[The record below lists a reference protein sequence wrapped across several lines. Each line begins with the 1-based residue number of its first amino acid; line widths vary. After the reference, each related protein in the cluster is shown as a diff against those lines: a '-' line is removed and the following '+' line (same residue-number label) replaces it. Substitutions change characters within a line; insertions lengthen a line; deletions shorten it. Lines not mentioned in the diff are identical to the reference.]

1 MLKKNKTINFLTD
14 KLIMISVVCYLAYFF
29 WPITSTD
36 ILMQV
41 EANKLFFMHRAIT
54 FEYLNQNA
62 FPSMHVAV
70 SWLIGLVIIHE
81 DSSKKPVLFIAIISI
96 FLATFLTK
104 QHYIVDS
111 IAGLF
116 LGYIGFWS
124 YKKSLY
130 SN

>member
-1 MLKKNKTINFLTD
+1 
-14 KLIMISVVCYLAYFF
+14 
-29 WPITSTD
+29 
-36 ILMQV
+36 
-41 EANKLFFMHRAIT
+41 MHSMIT
-54 FEYLNQNA
+54 FEYLEQNA

-70 SWLIGLVIIHE
+70 SWLIGLVIINE
-81 DSSKKPVLFIAIISI
+81 RSKANFIILVAILFI
-96 FLATFLTK
+96 FLATFFTK

-130 SN
+130 LM